1 MSDRRNQLGVALL
14 AGKLISEELKGQA
27 EREELE
33 QILAAEDTAKVP
45 VRDADGTE
53 LGTATLC
60 GGKDKAKVTNEQAL
74 LEWVKE
80 HRPDQLR
87 QVVEPAYIK
96 ALLKQAD
103 AEGAAADEDTGEVI
117 PGIEIVETSSYVSVK
132 PNELARDRMAEL
144 IHDSGL
150 LQLTKARRVVAE
162 LPKAP
167 TVAFEGLDDEED
179 SPW

>member
-1 MSDRRNQLGVALL
+1 MSDRRNNLGVALL
-14 AGKLISEELKGQA
+14 AGKLITEELKGQA
-27 EREELE
+27 EREELA
-33 QILAAEDTAKVP
+33 QILSDDDTAKVP

-60 GGKDKAKVTNEQAL
+60 GGKDKAKVVNEAAL
-74 LEWVKE
+74 LAWVKE

-103 AEGAAADEDTGEVI
+103 TEGAAADEDTGEVI
-117 PGIEIVETSSYVSVK
+117 PGIEIVESSSYVSVK

-162 LPKAP
+162 LPPTP
-167 TVAFEGLDDEED
+167 TVAFDGLDEED